1 MIPLII
7 FIVLNTISLTL
18 AAIFD
23 GEEREIKFSYSFI
36 RIVIESL
43 GNYTLFTL
51 IYKNNILYIWILCK

>member
-43 GNYTLFTL
+43 L
-51 IYKNNILYIWILCK
+51 IWRIVESFKS

>member
-43 GNYTLFTL
+43 L
-51 IYKNNILYIWILCK
+51 IWWLIESFK